1 MQSLLNPCHAPAFVS
16 ARPGSCMKHLFNSH
30 ILSALICF
38 ILFAAMPATSA
49 SAAVSL
55 PADAYIS
62 LPLSR
67 GKQNQL
73 LLRLP
78 ANGRSAVIALDTGSP
93 VTCLDESKA
102 KLFNLAPTSTD
113 GKPPQGLIV
122 NGTRHRLGTV
132 PLLLFGSMQVRD
144 VPVVLIDL
152 SDLNQV
158 LRARHDKANDAIL
171 GLDTMHDLG
180 AVIDCGADRLLLRE
194 KDDSGQF
201 GAMLKRGGWH
211 EITMHLNEGH
221 LVVNG
226 FVQHVPVQFI
236 VDTGSPVTVLDQDF
250 CKAHRITLSD
260 KSFGLKAIHFETSG
274 AKIGKVFDLQI
285 GRLLVGQSLVA
296 VFNVGSLLRT
306 NAAATGSE
314 PRALLGSRTLART
327 QAFIDCDK
335 MKLYLKA
342 PLPEKDWGF

>member
-1 MQSLLNPCHAPAFVS
+1 MQSLLNPLHAHAV
-16 ARPGSCMKHLFNSH
+16 APGRSGPCMKHLFTRH
-30 ILSALICF
+30 ILSIVCF
-38 ILFAAMPATSA
+38 ILVFTMAAPSA
-49 SAAVSL
+49 VAAVNL
-55 PADAYIS
+55 PADAYIT

-73 LLRLP
+73 LLKLP
-78 ANGRSAVIALDTGSP
+78 ANGRSALLALDTGSP

-113 GKPPQGLIV
+113 SSPPEGLIV
-122 NGTRHRLGTV
+122 NGTRHRIATV
-132 PLLLFGSMQVRD
+132 PLLLFGNMQVRD

-152 SDLNQV
+152 TDLNQV
-158 LRARHDKANDAIL
+158 LRSRHDKANDAIL

-180 AVIDCGADRLLLRE
+180 AIIDCGSDRLLLRE
-194 KDDSGQF
+194 KDDDGQF
-201 GAMLKRGGWH
+201 GAMLKRSGWH
-211 EITMHLNEGH
+211 EISMHLNEGH

-260 KSFGLKAIHFETSG
+260 KSFGLKAIHFETSA
-274 AKIGKVFDLQI
+274 AKIGKVYDLQI
-285 GRLLVGQSLVA
+285 GRLLLGQSLVA
-296 VFNVGSLLRT
+296 VFNVTTLLRT
-306 NAAATGSE
+306 NPAAGNNE

-342 PLPEKDWGF
+342 PVVERDWGF